1 MTQGNRMLICTDLD
15 RTLLPNGP
23 QAESHGARETFKMLV
38 GHDGVKLVFVT
49 GRHLALVEQAIDE
62 YDLPLPDFV
71 IADVGTS
78 IYSVRDKDWLIWQEW
93 QQKLAGDW
101 RHQQAGDLRQLLA
114 DLGELTLQEEEKQGI
129 FKLSYYTSVD
139 PHTEDLIIQINRR
152 LHDAAINAHV
162 IQSVDETRN
171 IGLIDILPA
180 GASKL
185 HAIFFLASQ
194 TGHAM
199 EDCFFAGDS
208 GNDLAALTSPLKA
221 ILVANATAR
230 VRAQAIRL
238 SEEQGTRDSLYLA
251 QGGYRGMNGCYS
263 AGILEGLVYFRP
275 KLDAWIP

>member
-1 MTQGNRMLICTDLD
+1 MTHANRMLICTDLD

-23 QAESHGARETFKMLV
+23 QAESHGAREAFKMLV
-38 GHDGVKLVFVT
+38 GHDGARLAFVT
-49 GRHLALVEQAIDE
+49 GRHRALVEQAIDE

-71 IADVGTS
+71 IADVGAS
-78 IYSVRDKDWLIWQEW
+78 IYSVRDKEWFLWREW

-101 RHQQAGDLRQLLA
+101 RQHQAGDLRQLLA
-114 DLGELTLQEEEKQGI
+114 DLGELTPQEEEKQGI

-139 PHTEDLIIQINRR
+139 PHTEDPVIQINRR
-152 LHDAAINAHV
+152 LSDAAIKVHV
-162 IQSVDETRN
+162 IQSIDETRN

-185 HAIFFLASQ
+185 HAISFLASR
-194 TGHAM
+194 TGYVM
-199 EDCFFAGDS
+199 DDCFFAGDS
-208 GNDLAALTSPLKA
+208 GNDLAVLTSPMQA

-230 VRAQAIRL
+230 VRAQAVRL